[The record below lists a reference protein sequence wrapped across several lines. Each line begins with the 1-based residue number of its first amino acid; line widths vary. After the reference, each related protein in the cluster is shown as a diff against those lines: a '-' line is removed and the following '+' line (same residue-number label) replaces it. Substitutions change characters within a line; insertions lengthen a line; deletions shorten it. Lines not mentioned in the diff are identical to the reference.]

1 MPQLCP
7 VCLGSKLVWIV
18 RLGPQIAAVAGGLA
32 WLGVGGCPRW
42 KCRRDHDVGQRVH
55 RRSGLPVVETRR
67 YEPTYLGDPGVRD
80 PGWVEE
86 GQLVREQVPDPV
98 WVEEGQLVREQL
110 PDPGWV
116 ELYQWMGHLVKEGEG
131 NYRDKQVITI

>member
-1 MPQLCP
+1 M
-7 VCLGSKLVWIV
+7 
-18 RLGPQIAAVAGGLA
+18 
-32 WLGVGGCPRW
+32 
-42 KCRRDHDVGQRVH
+42 
-55 RRSGLPVVETRR
+55 
-67 YEPTYLGDPGVRD
+67 RD

-116 ELYQWMGHLVKEGEG
+116 ELYQWMGHLVKEGGG